1 MKLVPQKLYRIN
13 QYFWL
18 LYPTEGTGAAAAAAR
33 PHDPRARAHGAL
45 ATTAASVAGGWAS
58 YWSERLNCIVS
69 FLNEGDVVMIVEVS
83 GEQVKVINQE
93 GVSGW
98 INFPETE
105 EWVKGTIVEVYSG
118 H

>member
-18 LYPTEGTGAAAAAAR
+18 LYPTEGTGAAAAPLVAAAGV
-33 PHDPRARAHGAL
+33 RAA
-45 ATTAASVAGGWAS
+45 ATAGGWAS

-69 FLNEGDVVMIVEVS
+69 FLNDGDVVMIVEVS

-98 INFPETE
+98 INFFETE

>member
-1 MKLVPQKLYRIN
+1 MKFTPQKLYRIN

-18 LYPTEGTGAAAAAAR
+18 LYPTKETAVAAAVVAAAAPA
-33 PHDPRARAHGAL
+33 
-45 ATTAASVAGGWAS
+45 AGGRAS

>member
-1 MKLVPQKLYRIN
+1 MKFTPQKLYRIN

-18 LYPTEGTGAAAAAAR
+18 LYPTKGAAYATVAENYAGNLVR
-33 PHDPRARAHGAL
+33 LSHSGSRA
-45 ATTAASVAGGWAS
+45 WAS

-98 INFPETE
+98 ISFPTDQA
-105 EWVKGTIVEVYSG
+105 WAKGTITEAFNELP
-118 H
+118 

>member
-18 LYPTEGTGAAAAAAR
+18 LYPTKETAV
-33 PHDPRARAHGAL
+33 
-45 ATTAASVAGGWAS
+45 ATTATPARAASAAGGWAS
-58 YWSERLNCIVS
+58 YLNCIVS